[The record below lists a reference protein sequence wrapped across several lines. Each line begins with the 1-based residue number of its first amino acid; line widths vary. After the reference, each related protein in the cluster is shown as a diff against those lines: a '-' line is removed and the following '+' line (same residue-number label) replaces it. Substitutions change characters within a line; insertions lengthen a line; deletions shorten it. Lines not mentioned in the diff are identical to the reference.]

1 MIHPKKG
8 QHDGRFIR
16 APLPYDWMTAAA
28 QLSGK
33 SLHAALAIRYLAGY
47 VETKP
52 VTVKLTH
59 QILKD
64 FGVSVKTSYEVL
76 KRLEERGL
84 ITVERHVGRSPRV
97 TITPVPPKKTILN
110 TSGTVKGVDTTP
122 CIQGTTSTLLN
133 LKNIY
138 QPTTH
143 TFTMFQNRGDPQ

>member
-1 MIHPKKG
+1 MLF
-8 QHDGRFIR
+8 RSV
-16 APLPYDWMTAAA
+16 T

-52 VTVKLTH
+52 VTVILTH
-59 QILKD
+59 RILKD

-84 ITVERHVGRSPRV
+84 ITVKRHVGRSPKV
-97 TITPVPPKKTILN
+97 TITPVPLQETNLN

-122 CIQGTTSTLLN
+122 CIQGTTSKLLN
-133 LKNIY
+133 LKNMNQSPI
-138 QPTTH
+138 H
-143 TFTMFQNRGDPQ
+143 TFTVFQNRGDHQ